1 MARAKLW
8 EESETRKVECEYG
21 QNPLFTALRS
31 AALQGSS
38 THRQFAWT
46 AGELFYHTLYNLDML
61 RGMGQK
67 EERMR
72 YAEEL
77 WDETYRY
84 ITDRV
89 DADVDEQALKTGASL
104 AVTALGCCLSAID
117 HLRYFDEMLALFAAV
132 QRHTPHRAQALLRT
146 LAAVEG
152 ADTQQAAATWLQAY
166 WQGTS
171 FLSDDIEDLVRQLR
185 AEREEQQLR
194 RDAARSAGVAYI
206 NSTHNDYSHHL
217 NATIQTPEM
226 NPNKLIEPLQ
236 NTES

>member
-1 MARAKLW
+1 MARKHLW
-8 EESETRKVECEYG
+8 EESETRKVECEH
-21 QNPLFTALRS
+21 QRNPLLAALRS
-31 AALQGSS
+31 ATLQGSS
-38 THRQFAWT
+38 ANRQFAWT
-46 AGELFYHTLYNLDML
+46 AGELFYQTLYNLDML
-61 RGMGQK
+61 RGMREK
-67 EERMR
+67 DERMR

-89 DADVDEQALKTGASL
+89 DADEGELDAGASL

-117 HLRYFDEMLALFAAV
+117 RLRYFDEILALFASV
-132 QRHTPHRAQALLRT
+132 RQRHTSVQAEALLRS
-146 LAAVEG
+146 LAAIEG
-152 ADTQQAAATWLQAY
+152 ADTRLSTDKWLQAY

-171 FLSDDIEDLVRQLR
+171 FLSDDIEELVRQLR

-194 RDAARSAGVAYI
+194 RDAARNAGVVYI
-206 NSTHNDYSHHL
+206 DSTHNDHRRTL